1 MAKRKQV
8 IDEKKILK
16 YIKEGRGS
24 GTHENYIPWIKVQ
37 DFSSLGRAT
46 RVKGYKSN
54 RVHHFM
60 SDLETRYFYLLEG
73 NHSVVD
79 IREQYPLLDRDLVK
93 KICLEK
99 DIKQPIDLDSKT
111 PIVFTTDFFITV
123 EENGVKRNIARTLK
137 YSHDLEKK
145 RVIEKFEIE
154 RSYWLEKDVDWGIVT
169 EKDINMTVVNNIIW
183 IHKSYYLED
192 IIDIECGLNKDKL
205 IEYLIKL
212 IDSISNKNSENL
224 KIFNLLNSL
233 DMKYSAK
240 DGTFLY
246 LLKYSIIN
254 NIIDV
259 DMEKDLTKNYTIKEI
274 LKGVRLNVFS
284 C

>member
-1 MAKRKQV
+1 MAKRKQ
-8 IDEKKILK
+8 IINEKKILK

-24 GTHENYIPWIKVQ
+24 GIKENYIPWIKVQ

-99 DIKQPIDLDSKT
+99 NIKQPIDLVSKT
-111 PIVFTTDFFITV
+111 PIVLTTDFFITI

-154 RSYWLEKDVDWGIVT
+154 RSYWLEKNIDWGIVT
-169 EKDINMTVVNNIIW
+169 EQDINMTIVKNIVW
-183 IHKSYYLED
+183 VHKSYYLDD
-192 IIDIECGLNKDKL
+192 IVDIESGLNKYKI
-205 IEYLIKL
+205 IEYLNIL
-212 IDSISNKNSENL
+212 IDSILNKKNHNL
-224 KIFNLLNSL
+224 KMIDLLNYL
-233 DMKYSAK
+233 DTKYLTKS
-240 DGTFLY
+240 GTFLY

-254 NIIDV
+254 NLVNID
-259 DMEKDLTKNYTIKEI
+259 MTKDLTKNYMIKDI
-274 LKGVRLNVFS
+274 LKELV
-284 C
+284 